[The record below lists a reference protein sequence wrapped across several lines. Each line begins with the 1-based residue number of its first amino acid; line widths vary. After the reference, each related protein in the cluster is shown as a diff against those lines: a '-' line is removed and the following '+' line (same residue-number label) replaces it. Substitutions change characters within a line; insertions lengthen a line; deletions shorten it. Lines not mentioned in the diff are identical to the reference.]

1 MDNDRISSLPNE
13 ILYHIL
19 SFLPTEDAFTSSLLS
34 KRWNSQWLSVPNLN
48 LDDEVSFVKD
58 GKPGSF
64 FSNLVNASIFKRN
77 SYQPIKK
84 LCLKIKQEPAI
95 YDIERWLIGAA
106 EHKLEHLEIQLF
118 YSPCIFRLRNLVV
131 LKLIKVVVSTF
142 SHANFPSL
150 KTLHLKD
157 VDFHHRWFFFELLN
171 NCPILEH
178 FEANGISLGN
188 FSSSPDR
195 VHKCLPKLVRA
206 YIFKTSNF
214 PLQPF
219 CSIQSL
225 YFEEVTYVL
234 SLLHYLFLFC
244 ENCILS
250 SNNLSFFIYSR

>member
-34 KRWNSQWLSVPNLN
+34 KRWNSLWLSVPNLN
-48 LDDEVSFVKD
+48 LDEVSLIKD
-58 GKPGSF
+58 GKPVTF

-77 SYQPIKK
+77 SYQPINK
-84 LCLKIKQEPAI
+84 LCLKIKPEEPAI

-106 EHKLEHLEIQLF
+106 ERKLEHLEIQLF

-131 LKLIKVVVSTF
+131 LKLIKIVVSTF
-142 SHANFPSL
+142 SHADFPSL

-206 YIFKTSNF
+206 SFSNISNF
-214 PLQPF
+214 PFQPF
-219 CSIQSL
+219 CSVQSL
-225 YFEEVTYVL
+225 HLQEVIMCLVY
-234 SLLHYLFLFC
+234 YLFFFC
-244 ENCILS
+244 ENFIIILI
-250 SNNLSFFIYSR
+250 SNNLSFSIF

>member
-142 SHANFPSL
+142 FHADFPSL

-206 YIFKTSNF
+206 SFSNISNF
-214 PLQPF
+214 PFQPF
-219 CSIQSL
+219 CSVQSL
-225 YFEEVTYVL
+225 HLQEVIKCLVYYLQYFFFVRILL
-234 SLLHYLFLFC
+234 SLFLTIYLFP
-244 ENCILS
+244 
-250 SNNLSFFIYSR
+250 YYR